1 VSERQY
7 LDITDTRVAALGSLL
22 VEAARAGRV
31 MDLSDQS
38 GGQHLTGTVVVF
50 SQGLPSSVA
59 LSVAMWIRDNCDA
72 SGETEHALAA
82 RTVLR
87 NLASRLKV

>member
-50 SQGLPSSVA
+50 SQGLPRWGDGARSRSTNGSS
-59 LSVAMWIRDNCDA
+59 
-72 SGETEHALAA
+72 
-82 RTVLR
+82 
-87 NLASRLKV
+87 